1 MDERTFL
8 NEVATRIAADERRA
22 ESVTCAV
29 FEALRD
35 RLTEKEASDV
45 AAQLPQPLK
54 RLWGAGLRPPGG
66 GVVKMHLQEFIGRV
80 RQRAVLLDDGE
91 AERGVRAVFAA
102 LQSLL
107 GSTDGLTG
115 EAGDIYSQLPKDLK
129 AVWTSARQP
138 ER

>member
-8 NEVATRIAADERRA
+8 NDVATRIAADQRRA
-22 ESVTCAV
+22 ETVTCAV

-45 AAQLPQPLK
+45 AAQLPPPLK
-54 RLWGAGLRPPGG
+54 RLWGAGLRPPG

-102 LQSLL
+102 LQALL
-107 GSTDGLTG
+107 GSADGLTG

-129 AVWTSARQP
+129 AVWTNARQL